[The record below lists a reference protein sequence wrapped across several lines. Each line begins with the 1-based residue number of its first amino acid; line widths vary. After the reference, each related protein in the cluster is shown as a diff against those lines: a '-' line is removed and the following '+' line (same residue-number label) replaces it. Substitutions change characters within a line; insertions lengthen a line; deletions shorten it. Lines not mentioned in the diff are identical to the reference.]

1 MTQVGFKRF
10 DSQLS
15 DGNAHATASELRASH
30 DDPVDMHLS
39 NSEILAKYTKTPD
52 VGTEAIV
59 DREATNI
66 KQAFTI
72 ASDNVQFTSGIIKSI
87 LAYMAHIR
95 SKDDHIAFFGGNLL
109 GTDRIRFYDG
119 DRDRWFDEVL
129 GVDEEYLR
137 ETVHAL
143 PSIVKDWKVTSD
155 VFNICCVWVVHK
167 LIERFGLKDKK
178 AYAAMIDTLVLL
190 QFRFMSSAYTNFFP
204 RQVDL
209 PAAEATYAA
218 LSLKFKI
225 KQLGS
230 WGALFRDR
238 AELMIA
244 KDSIHINTFKRF
256 DKDSD
261 ILYIV
266 TDISTRTRKTIKDQY
281 VVLDQVRS
289 GNLRT
294 QQQSSLVEFDG
305 ETIIRDKVSAYNNA
319 RYYIQETIEAP
330 ASFIKQELVGVILD
344 MMPTVSEAALRD
356 LLIYLSTARGKERK
370 VIDDVVDK
378 LLLYT
383 FDYIAKN
390 RLQFSDAGGILIKM
404 KLLYTAAKAY
414 DKNILS
420 VRKDLEKIVKKQTHL
435 KSDSAVAAARTS
447 IMLYLL
453 LRTLASNMYK

>member
-1 MTQVGFKRF
+1 MTQVGFKRLI
-10 DSQLS
+10 DAVPT
-15 DGNAHATASELRASH
+15 GNEHLTPSELRAQAN
-30 DDPVDMHLS
+30 DPVDVHLT
-39 NSEILAKYTKTPD
+39 NGEINNKYNPPIALGLEASVDSITNLKKAFIESSDDLKFTPST
-52 VGTEAIV
+52 V
-59 DREATNI
+59 
-66 KQAFTI
+66 
-72 ASDNVQFTSGIIKSI
+72 KSI
-87 LAYMAHIR
+87 SAFMAHIR
-95 SKDDHIAFFGGNLL
+95 SKDDHINFFGGNLL
-109 GTDRIRFYDG
+109 GVDRIRFYG
-119 DRDRWFDEVL
+119 QDRDRWFDEVL
-129 GVDEEYLR
+129 GIDEEYLR

-143 PSIVKDWKVTSD
+143 PSIVEDWKVTSD

-178 AYAAMIDTLVLL
+178 AYAAMVDTLVLL
-190 QFRFMSSAYTNFFP
+190 QFRFMTSAYTNFFP
-204 RQVDL
+204 RPVDL

-230 WGALFRDR
+230 WGALFKDR
-238 AELMIA
+238 AELMLA
-244 KDSIHINTFKRF
+244 KDSVHINTFKRF
-256 DKDSD
+256 DVDSE
-261 ILYIV
+261 ILYVI
-266 TDISTRTRKTIKDQY
+266 TDTSTRTRKTIKDQY
-281 VVLDQVRS
+281 GVLDQVRS

-319 RYYIQETIEAP
+319 RYYIQETIETP

-344 MMPTVSEAALRD
+344 MMPTVSEQALRD
-356 LLIYLSTARGKERK
+356 LLVYLSTARNKDRK
-370 VIDDVVDK
+370 VIDGIVDN

-420 VRKDLEKIVKKQTHL
+420 VRKELEKIVKKQTHL

-447 IMLYLL
+447 IMLYIL